1 MKDKSVNQK
10 YEFIKKKYCE
20 FNDEVYKKGS
30 STYELLDK
38 DIIEIIKLK
47 SIDFLNLIRTN

>member
-30 STYELLDK
+30 STDELLDK